1 MTSFF
6 SLQNNIDLNDVK
18 QVNLHGAAHGLDP
31 NLSLE
36 EIEKIN
42 AERAAKEQAEKEELE
57 KFRNQLSSAGREG
70 HHKYFRGLVDE
81 ENSN

>member
-6 SLQNNIDLNDVK
+6 SLQNNINPIDAK

-36 EIEKIN
+36 EIEKIHTTVFYMKI
-42 AERAAKEQAEKEELE
+42 ASIL
-57 KFRNQLSSAGREG
+57 
-70 HHKYFRGLVDE
+70 LV
-81 ENSN
+81 SGISLLFGIMPYMW